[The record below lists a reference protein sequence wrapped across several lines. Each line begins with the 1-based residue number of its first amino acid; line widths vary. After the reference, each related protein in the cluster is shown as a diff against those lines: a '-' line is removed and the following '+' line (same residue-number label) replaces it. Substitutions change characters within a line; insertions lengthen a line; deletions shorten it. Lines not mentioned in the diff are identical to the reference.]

1 MEGIMKEI
9 NTSEFDTHVLENEGI
24 VLVDFSATWCGPCK
38 MQKPVLEEMEGEVDF
53 EIYSVDVD
61 ENPDLAGRYNV
72 NAVPSMMLFKG
83 GVLKNTLVGFQAKEV
98 ILEEIEKLK

>member
-1 MEGIMKEI
+1 MEDIMKEI
-9 NTSEFDTHVLENEGI
+9 NTVEFDTKVLENDGI

-38 MQKPVLEEMEGEVDF
+38 MQKPVLEELEDEL

-61 ENPDLAGRYNV
+61 ESPELAGRYNV
-72 NAVPSMMLFKG
+72 NAVPSLMFFKG

-98 ILEEIEKLK
+98 ILEEVEKLK

>member
-1 MEGIMKEI
+1 MEDIMKEI

>member
-1 MEGIMKEI
+1 MEDIMKEI
-9 NTSEFDTHVLENEGI
+9 NTVEFDTKVLENDGI

-38 MQKPVLEEMEGEVDF
+38 MQKPVLEEMEDEL

-61 ENPDLAGRYNV
+61 ESPELAGRYNV
-72 NAVPSMMLFKG
+72 NAVPSLMFFKG

-98 ILEEIEKLK
+98 ILEEVEKLK

>member
-1 MEGIMKEI
+1 MKEI

-38 MQKPVLEEMEGEVDF
+38 MQKPVFEEMEGEVDF

>member
-1 MEGIMKEI
+1 MKEL
-9 NTSEFDTHVLENEGI
+9 NVNEFDTNVLENDGI

-38 MQKPVLEEMEGEVDF
+38 MQKPVLEELEDEVDF
-53 EIYSVDVD
+53 DIYSVDVD
-61 ENPDLAGRYNV
+61 DNPTLAGKYNV

-98 ILEEIEKLK
+98 ILEEVEKLK

>member
-1 MEGIMKEI
+1 MEDIMKEI
-9 NTSEFDTHVLENEGI
+9 NTSEFDTHVLENDGI

>member
-1 MEGIMKEI
+1 MKEI

-72 NAVPSMMLFKG
+72 NAVPAMMLFKG
-83 GVLKNTLVGFQAKEV
+83 GALKNTLVGFQAKEV

>member
-1 MEGIMKEI
+1 MKEI
-9 NTSEFDTHVLENEGI
+9 NTSEFDTHVLENDGI

-38 MQKPVLEEMEGEVDF
+38 MQKPVLEEMESEVDF
-53 EIYSVDVD
+53 DIYSVDVD
-61 ENPDLAGRYNV
+61 ENPELAGRYNV

-98 ILEEIEKLK
+98 ILSEVEKLK

>member
-1 MEGIMKEI
+1 MKEI

-24 VLVDFSATWCGPCK
+24 VLVDFSAIWCGPCK

>member
-1 MEGIMKEI
+1 MKEI

-38 MQKPVLEEMEGEVDF
+38 MQKPVLEEMESEVDF
-53 EIYSVDVD
+53 DIYSVDVD
-61 ENPDLAGRYNV
+61 ENQELAGRYNV

-98 ILEEIEKLK
+98 ILSEVEKLK

>member
-1 MEGIMKEI
+1 MKEI
-9 NTSEFDTHVLENEGI
+9 NTSEFDTHVLENDGI

-38 MQKPVLEEMEGEVDF
+38 MQKPVLEEMESEVDF
-53 EIYSVDVD
+53 DIYSVDVD
-61 ENPDLAGRYNV
+61 QSPELAGRYNV

-98 ILEEIEKLK
+98 ILSEVEKLK

>member
-1 MEGIMKEI
+1 MKEI
-9 NTSEFDTHVLENEGI
+9 NKNEFDTLVLENEGI

-38 MQKPVLEEMEGEVDF
+38 MQKPVLEEIESEVDF
-53 EIYSVDVD
+53 DIYSVDVD
-61 ENPDLAGRYNV
+61 ENPELAGRYNV

-98 ILEEIEKLK
+98 ILSEVEKLK

>member
-1 MEGIMKEI
+1 MKEL

-38 MQKPVLEEMEGEVDF
+38 MQKPILEELENEVDF
-53 EIYSVDVD
+53 GIYSVDVD
-61 ENPDLAGRYNV
+61 QNPDLAGRYNV
-72 NAVPSMMLFKG
+72 NAVPSMMLFKK

-98 ILEEIEKLK
+98 ILEEVEKLK

>member
-1 MEGIMKEI
+1 MKEI
-9 NTSEFDTHVLENEGI
+9 NTSEFDTHVLENEGT

-83 GVLKNTLVGFQAKEV
+83 EEIKNTLVGFQAKEV

>member
-1 MEGIMKEI
+1 MKEI
-9 NTSEFDTHVLENEGI
+9 NTSEFDTHVLENDGI

-38 MQKPVLEEMEGEVDF
+38 MQKPVLEEMESEVDF
-53 EIYSVDVD
+53 DIYSVDVD
-61 ENPDLAGRYNV
+61 ENPELAGKYNV

-98 ILEEIEKLK
+98 ILSEVEKLK

>member
-1 MEGIMKEI
+1 
-9 NTSEFDTHVLENEGI
+9 
-24 VLVDFSATWCGPCK
+24 
-38 MQKPVLEEMEGEVDF
+38 
-53 EIYSVDVD
+53 
-61 ENPDLAGRYNV
+61 YNV

>member
-1 MEGIMKEI
+1 MKEI
-9 NTSEFDTHVLENEGI
+9 NTQEFDTHVLENEGV

-38 MQKPVLEEMEGEVDF
+38 MQKPVLEELESEVDF
-53 EIYSVDVD
+53 DIYSVDVD
-61 ENPDLAGRYNV
+61 DNQDLAAKYNV

-98 ILEEIEKLK
+98 ILEEVEKLK

>member
-1 MEGIMKEI
+1 MKEI
-9 NTSEFDTHVLENEGI
+9 NKSEFDTHVLENDGI

-38 MQKPVLEEMEGEVDF
+38 MQKPVLEKMEDQL

-61 ENPDLAGRYNV
+61 QSPELAGRYNV
-72 NAVPSMMLFKG
+72 NAVPSLMLFKG

-98 ILEEIEKLK
+98 ILEEVEKLK

>member
-1 MEGIMKEI
+1 MEDIMKEI
-9 NTSEFDTHVLENEGI
+9 NTSEFDTHVLENDGI

-38 MQKPVLEEMEGEVDF
+38 MQKPVLEQMEDQL

-61 ENPDLAGRYNV
+61 QSPELAGRYNV
-72 NAVPSMMLFKG
+72 NAVPSLMLFKG

-98 ILEEIEKLK
+98 ILEEVEKLK

>member
-1 MEGIMKEI
+1 MKEI
-9 NTSEFDTHVLENEGI
+9 NTSEF
-24 VLVDFSATWCGPCK
+24 
-38 MQKPVLEEMEGEVDF
+38 DF

>member
-1 MEGIMKEI
+1 MKEL
-9 NTSEFDTHVLENEGI
+9 NVNEFDINVLENDGI

-38 MQKPVLEEMEGEVDF
+38 MQKPVLEELEDEVDF
-53 EIYSVDVD
+53 DIYSVDVD
-61 ENPDLAGRYNV
+61 DNPTLAGKYNV

-98 ILEEIEKLK
+98 ILEEVEKLK

>member
-1 MEGIMKEI
+1 MKEI
-9 NTSEFDTHVLENEGI
+9 NTSEFDTHVLENDGI

-38 MQKPVLEEMEGEVDF
+38 MKKPVLEQMEDKL

-61 ENPDLAGRYNV
+61 QSPELAGRYNV
-72 NAVPSMMLFKG
+72 NAVPSLMLFKG

-98 ILEEIEKLK
+98 ILEEVEKLK

>member
-1 MEGIMKEI
+1 MKEI

-38 MQKPVLEEMEGEVDF
+38 MQKPVLEEMESEVDF
-53 EIYSVDVD
+53 DIYSVDVD
-61 ENPDLAGRYNV
+61 ENPELAGRYNV

-98 ILEEIEKLK
+98 ILSEVEKLK

>member
-1 MEGIMKEI
+1 MKEI

-61 ENPDLAGRYNV
+61 KNPDLAGRYNV

>member
-1 MEGIMKEI
+1 MKEI
-9 NTSEFDTHVLENEGI
+9 NTSEFDTHVLENDGI

-38 MQKPVLEEMEGEVDF
+38 MQKPVLEKMEDKL

-61 ENPDLAGRYNV
+61 QSPELAGRYNV
-72 NAVPSMMLFKG
+72 NAVPSLMLFKG

-98 ILEEIEKLK
+98 ILEEVEKLK

>member
-1 MEGIMKEI
+1 MKEI

-38 MQKPVLEEMEGEVDF
+38 MQKPVLEEMEVEVDF

>member
-1 MEGIMKEI
+1 MKEI
-9 NTSEFDTHVLENEGI
+9 NTSEFDTHVLENDGI

-38 MQKPVLEEMEGEVDF
+38 MQKPVLEQMEDQL

-61 ENPDLAGRYNV
+61 QSPELAGRYNV
-72 NAVPSMMLFKG
+72 NAVPSLMLFKG

-98 ILEEIEKLK
+98 ILEEVEKLK

>member
-1 MEGIMKEI
+1 MKEI
-9 NTSEFDTHVLENEGI
+9 NTSEFDTHVLENDGI

-38 MQKPVLEEMEGEVDF
+38 MQKPVLEEMESEVDLD
-53 EIYSVDVD
+53 IYSVDVD
-61 ENPDLAGRYNV
+61 ESPELAGRYNV

-98 ILEEIEKLK
+98 ILSEVEKIK